1 MVTTAP
7 KNSRNKRLHLVFFTD
22 ASKTKSTSISL
33 RNLVIVGCTGLLFFA
48 GASASLYLY
57 KKSRETLT
65 TKEEYI
71 RELKS
76 AITALAVT
84 GEKGQLALSGEAD
97 PNGDLTLRVSREI
110 EFPSESDFKNVSQA
124 REKTLASL
132 QSSLNSLS
140 TVSANLARPDKN
152 PPKAPSVNSS
162 KSSVEDKSPQTPAE
176 QISKTVSVGNTAVKS
191 AASTADTIPAV
202 KPSPKGPPL
211 SGVQVEQSHT
221 TEANGRTTLHF
232 QLVNTVKNRSHSW
245 TGRVCGIAEITQGNS
260 GHADKAGQVGLSARS
275 AVGGFVAIPGGIRLD
290 SASSPNN
297 GCAEGQLV
305 RFSRLRPTEL
315 VIPAKQESIKR
326 VTVFFVESGS
336 NRMHAQPIEL

>member
-7 KNSRNKRLHLVFFTD
+7 KNSRNKRLHIVFFTD

-33 RNLVIVGCTGLLFFA
+33 RNLVIVGCTGLLFFSGA
-48 GASASLYLY
+48 GASLYLY
-57 KKSRETLT
+57 KKNRDTLT

-84 GEKGQLALSGEAD
+84 GEKGQIASSGEAD
-97 PNGDLTLRVSREI
+97 PNSELTQRVSREI
-110 EFPSESDFKNVSQA
+110 EFPSESDFKNVSHSG
-124 REKTLASL
+124 EKTLASL

-140 TVSANLARPDKN
+140 TVSANLARPEKN
-152 PPKAPSVNSS
+152 SPKTTTVNPTKSAS
-162 KSSVEDKSPQTPAE
+162 DDKSSQVGAE
-176 QISKTVSVGNTAVKS
+176 QTSKTVAAVASAAKS
-191 AASTADTIPAV
+191 ALATPESLPAV
-202 KPSPKGPPL
+202 KPSPKGLPL

-221 TEANGRTTLHF
+221 TEANGKTTLHF
-232 QLVNTVKNRSHSW
+232 QLVNTVKNRLHSW
-245 TGRVCGIAEITQGNS
+245 TGRVCGIAEIAHGNS
-260 GHADKAGQVGLSARS
+260 GETNKSGQVGLSARG
-275 AVGGFVAIPGGIRLD
+275 AAAGFVAIPGGIRLD
-290 SASSPNN
+290 SASYPNN

-326 VTVFFVESGS
+326 VTVFFVESGT
-336 NRMHAQPIEL
+336 NRLHAQPIEL